1 MSLKTKSIKAIND
14 NGCLLVFPIK
24 DKVDPPSLWQAL
36 YPRSKMRWDWDETGD
51 DRVVNLWHL
60 MKELST
66 SGQVIYSKWYQNRAT
81 FFSKSIFKQLIQH
94 FHNNFE
100 IRKNL
105 YPEAKAI
112 YRILS
117 EDSPLST
124 KEIKRA
130 ADLQGKMFESLYNR
144 SMKQLFQRGLIVSY
158 GEKDDGA
165 FPSAMMGSTE
175 LLFEE
180 LYRQASDSGQESR
193 TNELFSTLNSSPAL
207 LRQFK
212 KIEDSLITKAP

>member
-1 MSLKTKSIKAIND
+1 M
-14 NGCLLVFPIK
+14 FPVK
-24 DKVDPPSLWQAL
+24 DKDDPPSLWQSL

-60 MKELST
+60 MKELSV

-81 FFSKSIFKQLIQH
+81 FFSKTVFQQMLTH
-94 FHNNFE
+94 FHNNFQ

-105 YPEAKAI
+105 YPEAKTI
-112 YRILS
+112 YRILC
-117 EDSPLST
+117 EDSPVST
-124 KEIKRA
+124 KEIKSA
-130 ADLQGKMFESLYNR
+130 ADLRGKMFESLYNR

-180 LYRQASDSGQESR
+180 IYRQATESR
-193 TNELFSTLNSSPAL
+193 EATNRHPFTESLKDSPAL
-207 LRQFK
+207 LRQLK
-212 KIEDSLITKAP
+212 KIEDSLVSTTR